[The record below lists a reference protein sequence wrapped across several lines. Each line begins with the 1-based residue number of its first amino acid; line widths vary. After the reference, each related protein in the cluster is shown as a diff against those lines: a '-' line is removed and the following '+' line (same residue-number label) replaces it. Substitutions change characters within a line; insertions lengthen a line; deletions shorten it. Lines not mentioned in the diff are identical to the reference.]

1 MDGPVGTG
9 FSYSESLDGYITGDY
24 KFVAQTYEF
33 LQRVREKV
41 DVDRIYLV
49 NKMSVFFKF
58 YTMVEVFKF
67 VQLIPICSSKKKSLI
82 PIFMWWLNEHP
93 QFLENQFHVGGESY
107 SGIPIP
113 MLVQQI
119 VLGNIRRTKP
129 CLPETLL
136 INLMFSSLLKTQV
149 TITWVFLPNI

>member
-1 MDGPVGTG
+1 M
-9 FSYSESLDGYITGDY
+9 SDY
-24 KFVAQTYEF
+24 KFVTQTYEF
-33 LQRVREKV
+33 LQKVREKV

-49 NKMSVFFKF
+49 KKMSVFFKF

-67 VQLIPICSSKKKSLI
+67 VQLI

-119 VLGNIRRTKP
+119 VLGNIKRTKP

-149 TITWVFLPNI
+149 TIRGIVRNLYMGG